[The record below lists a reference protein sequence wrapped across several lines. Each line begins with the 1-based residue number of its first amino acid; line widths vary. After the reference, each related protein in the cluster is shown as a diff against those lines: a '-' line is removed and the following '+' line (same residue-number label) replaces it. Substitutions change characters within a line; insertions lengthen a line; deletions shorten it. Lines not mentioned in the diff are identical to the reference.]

1 MCINF
6 QLILFQGLQVTQE
19 LLDEVA
25 EVSGV
30 LTVGDDYLLPAVRAE
45 CERVIPDID
54 GVKPCNAADTFL
66 FLKVHY
72 NEQSV

>member
-1 MCINF
+1 M
-6 QLILFQGLQVTQE
+6 
-19 LLDEVA
+19 A

-30 LTVGDDYLLPAVRAE
+30 LTVEDDYLLPAVRAE

-66 FLKVHY
+66 FLKAHY